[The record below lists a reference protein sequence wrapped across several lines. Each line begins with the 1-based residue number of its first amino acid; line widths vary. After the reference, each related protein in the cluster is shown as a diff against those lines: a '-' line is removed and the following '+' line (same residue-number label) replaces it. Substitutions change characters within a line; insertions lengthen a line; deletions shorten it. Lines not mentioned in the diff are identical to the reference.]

1 MQERLS
7 QSAALLQSYIA
18 LPVPSA
24 DVERSFSKYGTVLSP
39 LSQTM
44 STDSLR
50 AQLLIARYFT
60 TALIG
65 VTVVL
70 SVDCVEGWL
79 CIVHT

>member
-18 LPVPSA
+18 LPVSSA

-39 LSQTM
+39 VSQTM

-50 AQLLIARYFT
+50 AQLLIANARYFT

-70 SVDCVEGWL
+70 SVDC
-79 CIVHT
+79 